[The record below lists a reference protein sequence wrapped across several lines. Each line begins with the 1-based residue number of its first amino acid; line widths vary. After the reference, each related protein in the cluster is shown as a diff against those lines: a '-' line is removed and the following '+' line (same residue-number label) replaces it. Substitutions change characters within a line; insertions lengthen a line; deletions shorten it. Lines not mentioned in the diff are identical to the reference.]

1 LNFFNGLF
9 SRRRPFSVQ
18 LSIAPAFL
26 AFLSAMNSPDVLS
39 CFVQAE
45 APPIVVLRH
54 QRPGLAGIWTEAEL
68 KNMKMLVK
76 QNTPTRLIAMKLER
90 TVTSVYSKATREG
103 ISLAPTNRSPR
114 D

>member
-1 LNFFNGLF
+1 VANKAKKRIRKGHQTGA
-9 SRRRPFSVQ
+9 RR
-18 LSIAPAFL
+18 
-26 AFLSAMNSPDVLS
+26 D
-39 CFVQAE
+39 
-45 APPIVVLRH
+45 
-54 QRPGLAGIWTEAEL
+54 WTEAEL